1 MDQERLN
8 TAHAALDREINHL
21 EHHSR
26 DAAFIAE
33 CGGQAAYDARYS
45 LVFDH
50 FMALDMNVY
59 TDAEVEAAVLY
70 AEQVLT
76 F

>member
-1 MDQERLN
+1 MNQDRIN
-8 TAHAALDREINHL
+8 TAHAELDREIMHV

-26 DAAFIAE
+26 DAEFIAE

-50 FMALDMNVY
+50 FMALDMIGA

-70 AEQVLT
+70 AESIA